1 MIVPDVE
8 VYIVQLL
15 VSVGWGNKAFWL
27 GENGGENC
35 PKPETF
41 KGSNSMHSNGRR
53 FCLQCY
59 LRLWNWEK
67 GNDNYCPGIKCPGDN
82 CHPKKLLYGSAVIN
96 KILAIFRAVIIV
108 SSLIG
113 VTRRTTRR
121 TPHQNLPDRIEL
133 MVWNLADRHILT
145 RLRSKVSSSGRP
157 GVWLEDP
164 WQKKKNFI

>member
-1 MIVPDVE
+1 
-8 VYIVQLL
+8 
-15 VSVGWGNKAFWL
+15 
-27 GENGGENC
+27 
-35 PKPETF
+35 
-41 KGSNSMHSNGRR
+41 MHSNGRR

-67 GNDNYCPGIKCPGDN
+67 GNDNNCPGIKCPGDN

-145 RLRSKVSSSGRP
+145 RLRKTWGLTRGP
-157 GVWLEDP
+157 MTEEKKFH
-164 WQKKKNFI
+164 QKELLVQKITKNHNTVAVGGHPNPT